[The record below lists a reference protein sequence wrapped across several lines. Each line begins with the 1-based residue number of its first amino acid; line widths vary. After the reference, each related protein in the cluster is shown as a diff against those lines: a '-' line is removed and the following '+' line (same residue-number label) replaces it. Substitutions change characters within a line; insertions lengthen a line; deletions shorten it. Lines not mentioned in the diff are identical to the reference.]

1 MTSGLS
7 LLVLRAQDIERTRQ
21 FYELLGL
28 RFTREK
34 HGSGPKHFAAVL
46 PGDTVLE
53 IYPSRRARAEEG
65 VRLGLRLDDPEEAI
79 ARIVAAG
86 LAGAARGSGR
96 GSRSVDDPDGN
107 TVELTAWVV
116 PRTR

>member
-1 MTSGLS
+1 MTAGLS

-28 RFTREK
+28 RFTREQ
-34 HGSGPKHFAAVL
+34 HGSGPEHFAAVL
-46 PGDTVLE
+46 AGDVVLE

-65 VRLGLRLDDPEEAI
+65 VRLGIRVDDPEAAI

-86 LAGAARGSGR
+86 LAAPPPGGR
-96 GSRSVDDPDGN
+96 GSRSIEDPDGN
-107 TVELTAWVV
+107 TVALTDWVADV
-116 PRTR
+116 SR